1 MSDKIFVLS
10 SRPGKVKNVHSLRFD
25 ENLTPFEKRQLPESK
40 ILFDKIW
47 GEIQNEE

>member
-10 SRPGKVKNVHSLRFD
+10 SRPGKVKNVDSLRFD